1 MPDFESPVGRTVS
14 HYRILEKLGGGGMGV
29 VYKAEDIKLER
40 SVALKFLPET
50 VARDPQALARFQRE
64 AKAASALNHPN
75 ICTIYEI
82 DDQGGEA
89 FIAMEFL
96 DGHTLKH
103 RILAGA
109 LPLDEV
115 LDIGVQ
121 VASALDAAHSKGII
135 HRDIKPANIFCARAG
150 QTKVL
155 DFGLAKILAL
165 DRVGQGAA
173 VSALPTQTADE
184 LLSSPGSAVGTILYM
199 SPEQAM
205 GEDLDARTDLFSF
218 GAVVYEMATG
228 ALPFGGSTSAAIF
241 DGILHKPP
249 VAPVRINPKLPAEL
263 ERIIHKALEK
273 DRNLRYQSAAE
284 IRADLQRLK
293 RDSQSGSSAAAPA
306 VSGDSRSATADLK
319 PTRLAAGYWLALAGL
334 LAVIVA
340 AAGFYWHKDRSSG
353 AKKDP
358 AAPAALVAVPFTT
371 LKGQEVMPA
380 FSPDG
385 NQIAFAWDGGN
396 SDAES
401 PFDLYVKVVG
411 TENMSRLTFKPA
423 IWLAAAWSPDGRTI
437 AFARKTASESGI
449 YEVSAIGGPE
459 RKLASATFNYV
470 PMMSVSWSADGK
482 TLAFSDHSSGS
493 LRVRFLAL
501 DTGAITDPPNP
512 AECHIASYPVIAPN
526 APLVA
531 FLCGPVGVLMPST
544 IGLDGTGFR
553 TLTRDADDPQD
564 LAWTADGKRIVTS
577 NGRTQRLSEID
588 VGTGKI
594 ATLAFA
600 SDASQPAVSLRGD
613 RLAYTRNLPNINIW
627 GTSLAPANRDEH
639 RLLVSSTRTQVS
651 PDISPDGKRIVFAS
665 DRSGTSEIW
674 VSDTDGNN
682 AVQLTHFGTALTGSP
697 RWSPDGRLIAFDSR
711 ADGQVSIYLVDPD
724 KGLPRKLSEKLNGDN
739 MPTWSR
745 DGTSL
750 YVGAYTD
757 SQIYKVPLQGGDPKL
772 VPTQPGILGNVQESP
787 DGKWLYF
794 SKGDYPTEIR
804 VVPSGGGDDRPVE
817 GMPQVPNMNDW
828 ALTADG
834 IYFVDRRAQPVSI
847 GYFEF
852 ATKKTRRIVSLN
864 KPPTDWGG
872 LCLSPD
878 GKWLAYTQVDD
889 TPSDIMLVEH
899 FR

>member
-1 MPDFESPVGRTVS
+1 
-14 HYRILEKLGGGGMGV
+14 
-29 VYKAEDIKLER
+29 
-40 SVALKFLPET
+40 LP
-50 VARDPQALARFQRE
+50 F
-64 AKAASALNHPN
+64 
-75 ICTIYEI
+75 
-82 DDQGGEA
+82 DDL
-89 FIAMEFL
+89 L
-96 DGHTLKH
+96 DTS
-103 RILAGA
+103 I
-109 LPLDEV
+109 
-115 LDIGVQ
+115 Q
-121 VASALDAAHSKGII
+121 VASALDAAHAKGII
-135 HRDIKPANIFCARAG
+135 HRDIKPANIFCTRGG

-155 DFGLAKILAL
+155 DFGLAKILPH
-165 DRVGQGAA
+165 GQLVPGATA
-173 VSALPTQTADE
+173 SSLPTRTADE
-184 LLSSPGSAVGTILYM
+184 VLSSPGSAVGTVLYM

-205 GEDLDARTDLFSF
+205 GGELDVRTDLFSF
-218 GAVVYEMATG
+218 GAVIYEMATG
-228 ALPFGGSTSAAIF
+228 ALPFGGATSAAIF

-249 VAPVRINPKLPAEL
+249 VAPVRLNPKLPAEL

-293 RDSQSGSSAAAPA
+293 RDSQSGSDVGPAA
-306 VSGDSRSATADLK
+306 VSADSRRQEDGVKAS
-319 PTRLAAGYWLALAGL
+319 RLAGRYWALPAALLVLA
-334 LAVIVA
+334 VA
-340 AAGFYWHKDRSSG
+340 AAGFYWHKERS
-353 AKKDP
+353 
-358 AAPAALVAVPFTT
+358 AAVKQGPETAAALSAIPFTT

-482 TLAFSDHSSGS
+482 TLAFSDQSSGS
-493 LRVRFLAL
+493 LRVHFLAL
-501 DTGAITDPPNP
+501 DTGAITNPPNP
-512 AECHIASYPVIAPN
+512 AGCHIAAYPVISPN

-531 FLCGPVGVLMPST
+531 FLCGPVGDLMPST

-553 TLTRDADDPQD
+553 TLTRDSDDPQD

-577 NGRTQRLSEID
+577 NGRAHQLSEID

-745 DGTSL
+745 DGNSL
-750 YVGAYTD
+750 YVGAYAD
-757 SQIYKVPLQGGDPKL
+757 SHIYKVPLQGGDPKL
-772 VPTQPGILGNVQESP
+772 VPTQPGILGNVQEAP

-794 SKGDYPTEIR
+794 SKGDYPAEIR

-817 GMPQVPNMNDW
+817 GLPPVPNMNDW

-899 FR
+899 FQ